1 MEPTDAQDSGASAP
15 DESNA
20 TVFAHQTS
28 PDRTVFSER
37 GNSDGWIALSAD
49 AVVSLDR

>member
-1 MEPTDAQDSGASAP
+1 MAPTDGRDSSASGP

-37 GNSDGWIALSAD
+37 GNPDGWIAISAD
-49 AVVSLDR
+49 VVTSLDR

>member
-1 MEPTDAQDSGASAP
+1 MAPTDARDASASGP

-37 GNSDGWIALSAD
+37 GNADGWIALSAD
-49 AVVSLDR
+49 AVASIER

>member
-1 MEPTDAQDSGASAP
+1 MEPTDARDSGASGP

-37 GNSDGWIALSAD
+37 GNADGWIAISAD
-49 AVVSLDR
+49 AVTSIER

>member
-1 MEPTDAQDSGASAP
+1 MAPTDARDSSASGP

-28 PDRTVFSER
+28 PSRTVFSER
-37 GNSDGWIALSAD
+37 GNTDGWIAISAD
-49 AVVSLDR
+49 AVVSIER

>member
-1 MEPTDAQDSGASAP
+1 MAPTDGRDSSAGGP

-20 TVFAHQTS
+20 TVLADETS
-28 PDRTVFSER
+28 PNRTVFSER

-49 AVVSLDR
+49 AVVALDP